1 MSAYVI
7 ARIEV
12 TDPERYAIY
21 AAQTVDLAQQFG
33 GEFLV
38 KAGPL
43 VQLEGSGPE
52 RHVVIRF
59 PDRAAAQRFYDSPEY
74 GKILPIALSASR
86 RDLVIV
92 EGV

>member
-1 MSAYVI
+1 MSAYII

-12 TDPERYAIY
+12 TDQEAYMKYAS
-21 AAQTVDLAQQFG
+21 QTVALAEKFG

-38 KAGPL
+38 KAGAMT
-43 VQLEGSGPE
+43 QLEGAGPE

-59 PDRAAAQRFYDSPEY
+59 PDRPAAERFYGSDEY
-74 GKILPIALSASR
+74 AKILPIALSASR

-92 EGV
+92 DGV

>member
-1 MSAYVI
+1 MTAYII

-12 TDPERYAIY
+12 TDPETYATY
-21 AAQTVDLAQQFG
+21 AQQTVALAEQFG
-33 GEFLV
+33 GEFLG
-38 KAGPL
+38 KAGPM
-43 VQLEGSGPE
+43 VQLEGDGPE

-59 PDRAAAQRFYDSPEY
+59 AAVPSARTFYNSPEY
-74 GKILPIALSASR
+74 QAILPIALSAST